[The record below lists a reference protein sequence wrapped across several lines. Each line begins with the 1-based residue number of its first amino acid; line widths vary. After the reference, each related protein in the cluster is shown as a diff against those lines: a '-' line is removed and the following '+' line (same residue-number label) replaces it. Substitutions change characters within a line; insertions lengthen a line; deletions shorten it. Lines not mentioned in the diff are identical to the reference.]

1 MQRGFVRF
9 RLGYFPGS
17 WESVSRYFV
26 FHEMKV
32 IFDRTPESS

>member
-1 MQRGFVRF
+1 MQRGYVRF

-17 WESVSRYFV
+17 SESVSRHLI
-26 FHEMKV
+26 FHEMKA